1 MDITEF
7 PTDMLLQDKNTSV
20 FDIELCEMALA
31 NNITEYGNAEQVAW
45 RLSSNRKIVGVI
57 DAELK
62 RRGIQ
67 E

>member
-31 NNITEYGNAEQVAW
+31 NNITEYGASEQVAW
-45 RLSSNRKIVGVI
+45 HLRNNRKIVGVI